1 MIDFIYF
8 IIKIFFSIVLGYLIG
23 ADYSKNSNSN
33 KDENAIYTS
42 IFTFVST
49 AFISVLYD
57 LGNPNIG
64 FVAIIFLGFI
74 YFIESTTRKYKID
87 YRLKLFFAL
96 ITGITLGLG
105 YVLSSIIIVVIFTYI
120 INNSNVITKLFKRKI
135 DTSTIDI
142 DENENLNIEDYDI
155 EDY

>member
-23 ADYSKNSNSN
+23 ADYNKNSKSN
-33 KDENAIYTS
+33 KDENAVYTS
-42 IFTFVST
+42 IFTFLSTSLVSLL
-49 AFISVLYD
+49 VD
-57 LGNPNIG
+57 LSNFDIG
-64 FVAIIFLGFI
+64 FVSLIFLGFI
-74 YFIESTTRKYKID
+74 YFIESITRKYEID

>member
-23 ADYSKNSNSN
+23 ADYNKNSKSN
-33 KDENAIYTS
+33 KDENAVYTS
-42 IFTFVST
+42 IFTFLSTSLVSLL
-49 AFISVLYD
+49 VD
-57 LGNPNIG
+57 LSNFDIG
-64 FVAIIFLGFI
+64 FVSLIFLGFI
-74 YFIESTTRKYKID
+74 YFIESITRKYEID

-135 DTSTIDI
+135 DTST
-142 DENENLNIEDYDI
+142 
-155 EDY
+155 

>member
-1 MIDFIYF
+1 MV
-8 IIKIFFSIVLGYLIG
+8 KI
-23 ADYSKNSNSN
+23 
-33 KDENAIYTS
+33 
-42 IFTFVST
+42 
-49 AFISVLYD
+49 
-57 LGNPNIG
+57 
-64 FVAIIFLGFI
+64 
-74 YFIESTTRKYKID
+74 
-87 YRLKLFFAL
+87 AL

-105 YVLSSIIIVVIFTYI
+105 YVLRSIIIVVIFTYI